1 MPVGVTWSCH
11 ALAVPVTPVTRSAVG
26 ILELLFPH
34 TIAPVAEPHKG
45 AQRLLGHGGGV
56 LPEVSSAVGL
66 IGIVCPLGE
75 HGGKSMCL
83 SFGLQALYSSVLFS
97 NKALCTFP

>member
-11 ALAVPVTPVTRSAVG
+11 ALAVPVVRSAVG
-26 ILELLFPH
+26 ILGLLFPG
-34 TIAPVAEPHKG
+34 TTTPVTEPHKG

-66 IGIVCPLGE
+66 IGIVCP
-75 HGGKSMCL
+75 HIPVIR
-83 SFGLQALYSSVLFS
+83 SSVSVFFCSVLQ
-97 NKALCTFP
+97 